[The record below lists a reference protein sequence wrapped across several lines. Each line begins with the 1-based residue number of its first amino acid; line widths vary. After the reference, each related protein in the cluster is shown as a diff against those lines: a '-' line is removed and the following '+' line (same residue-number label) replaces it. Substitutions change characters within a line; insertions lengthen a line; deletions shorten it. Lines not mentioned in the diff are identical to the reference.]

1 MITELQ
7 KGGNC
12 ALAGTDGTVYI
23 KHTTSDKLD
32 ISLTA
37 FLLDDSGK
45 VQSDEGMV
53 FFNQPNDPANIA
65 RFKPPVHEQGITTHQ
80 IDFSLKTDAK
90 GITKIAITLTED
102 NGLGFAD
109 LNMSAEVHCEGSTT
123 QLVPQAFS
131 SEKGIIVAEIYRR
144 NEQTK
149 VRSVWQGF
157 STGLAGLCE
166 LYGVEVDDETQ
177 TQPASQSAS
186 QPVSQPTSQPTS
198 QPEPTPKP
206 PQPAPVSVSVAKA
219 SPGISLEKVSGKV
232 DLSKGTKAVIIAK
245 TPEITVSVSW
255 NSSTDYDVYALVY
268 LSSGEQVDVAMFAA
282 QGVPPMQSYGNG
294 AVHHSGDVGRTKTGF
309 FQKKDQIAKE
319 EIKIRLN
326 DSIKAVV
333 PVAYSAQSN
342 GTGSFHKY
350 KVSMLIDNHS
360 GTEVNI
366 PSENANKNNKIYTCV
381 PGVIVNTPDGV
392 VIKALEYY
400 SQPGSEHRPK
410 LTMGE
415 DGMVDVLMDQGPVNA
430 YK

>member
-1 MITELQ
+1 MTTELQ

-12 ALAGTDGTVYI
+12 ALAGASGTVYI

-65 RFKPPVHEQGITTHQ
+65 RFKPPVHQQGTTTHQ
-80 IDFSLKTDAK
+80 IDFSLKADSS
-90 GITKIAITLTED
+90 GIAKIAITLTED
-102 NGLGFAD
+102 NGTGFAD

-123 QLVPQAFS
+123 LLVPQAFS
-131 SEKGIIVAEIYRR
+131 SETGIIVAEIYRR

-166 LYGVEVDDETQ
+166 LYGVEVDDEPLPAAEST
-177 TQPASQSAS
+177 THPGSQPASQSNSQTES
-186 QPVSQPTSQPTS
+186 QP
-198 QPEPTPKP
+198 K

-282 QGVPPMQSYGNG
+282 EGVPPMQSYGNG
-294 AVHHSGDVGRTKTGF
+294 AVQHSGDVGRTKTGL
-309 FQKKDQIAKE
+309 FQRKEQISKE

-342 GTGSFHKY
+342 GTGSFYKY

-392 VIKALEYY
+392 VIKALESY

-410 LTMGE
+410 LKMGE